1 MDTDFDL
8 LFKLLLVGDS
18 GSGKSS
24 LLLRFADDNFTQTF
38 ISTIGVDFKIRTLEM
53 DGKKIKMQIWDTA
66 GQERFRTITQSY
78 YRGAHG
84 IFIVYD
90 ITDYDSFKN
99 VQDWLR
105 EIDRYSSEA
114 VVKLM
119 VGNKCDLTDMR
130 SVPTEEAKTFAEQI
144 GVQFL
149 ETSAKDATNVDNA
162 FMAMAAAIIKRQAA
176 AAETI
181 TDATGGVDVQTES
194 EQKKGCCKK

>member
-1 MDTDFDL
+1 M
-8 LFKLLLVGDS
+8 
-18 GSGKSS
+18 
-24 LLLRFADDNFTQTF
+24 
-38 ISTIGVDFKIRTLEM
+38 GVDFKIRTLEM

-99 VQDWLR
+99 VPDWLR

-119 VGNKCDLTDMR
+119 VGNKCDPTDMR

-149 ETSAKDATNVDNA
+149 ETSAKDATSVDNA

-181 TDATGGVDVQTES
+181 TETEGVDVQTET
-194 EQKKGCCKK
+194 